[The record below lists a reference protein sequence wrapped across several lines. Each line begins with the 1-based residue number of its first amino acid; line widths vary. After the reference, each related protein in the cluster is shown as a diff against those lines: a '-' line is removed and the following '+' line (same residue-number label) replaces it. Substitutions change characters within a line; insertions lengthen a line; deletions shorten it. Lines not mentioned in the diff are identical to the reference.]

1 MLAQLS
7 EREIRQ
13 RVIFSFNYT
22 KNGMTIFDNPT
33 FKPEFK
39 EITNFNELFT
49 IPANEFYKIANTL
62 LAVKLIKRNLPE
74 LHIFKHYE
82 GDYYIRCSVIDL
94 DWHKEV
100 KELETNLLKLENEDI
115 NNMHSIHDKYQ
126 KLTDCHKWSIY
137 KLNEFIDFHNSK

>member
-1 MLAQLS
+1 MITQLS

-13 RVIFSFNYT
+13 RAIFSFNYT
-22 KNGMTIFDNPT
+22 KNVMTIFDNPT

-49 IPANEFYKIANTL
+49 IPANEFCKIANTL
-62 LAVKLIKRNLPE
+62 LVVKLIKRNLLE

-82 GDYYIRCSVIDL
+82 GDYYIRCSIIDL
-94 DWHKEV
+94 DWYKEA
-100 KELETNLLKLENEDI
+100 KELETDLLKLENEDI
-115 NNMHSIHDKYQ
+115 NNMCSMHDKYQ